1 MLRIYGRWASALCF
15 LLASMTAAMAASCDA
30 ILTHGLRNIT
40 VSQGSEALVS
50 AKYFNHCQKNF
61 DQMSDNV
68 MAQAAVEVFG
78 YGSGSGSFNR
88 QQTREKLE
96 QWCTDNRSIA
106 MQNRN
111 SYQMSQTFYQGAVS
125 AWESCVRLDSK
136 DITINPIISPDGRTV
151 DIGVVYRGATK
162 SGVMLTGL
170 ATEGFECSV
179 TTPDGKKIAYPR
191 EIGAQATQIRCK
203 RTAPQQQ
210 NLGGANYNV
219 LPRGTIGV
227 QTASDPFQLF
237 FAEEWNPP
245 APIDEVKRLET
256 ALRQAEVPV
265 GTIVA
270 SILTPEQFF
279 NPVNSNVKKEA
290 WVLVDGKPLPADTK
304 YGKMTG
310 SANAPKRED
319 VEGLQLKQ
327 VVSGARSHGESVKQF
342 ETPGANWKW
351 VASGRDVQ
359 GQTPNNDWEQD
370 VDQMQTWVDEN
381 GTVTAQGRTWN
392 RKHGSWGAWKGGSA
406 NVFGVGTGSSGLNYY
421 LKVN

>member
-1 MLRIYGRWASALCF
+1 MRRTSAKCLSGIILLSIASGECW
-15 LLASMTAAMAASCDA
+15 AASCDA

-50 AKYFNHCQKNF
+50 AQYFNHCQKNF

-88 QQTREKLE
+88 AQTREKLE

-106 MQNRN
+106 MQNR
-111 SYQMSQTFYQGAVS
+111 SSFQMSQTFYQGAVS

-151 DIGVVYRGATK
+151 DIGIVYRGPTS
-162 SGVMLTGL
+162 SGVKLTGL

-179 TTPDGKKIAYPR
+179 TTPDGKPIAYPI
-191 EIGAQATQIRCK
+191 EIGPQASQVRCVRSTPTQHEL
-203 RTAPQQQ
+203 
-210 NLGGANYNV
+210 NGAMYNV

-256 ALRQAEVPV
+256 ALRQAELPV
-265 GTIVA
+265 GTIVT
-270 SILTPEQFF
+270 SLLTPDQFF
-279 NPVNSNVKKEA
+279 NPLNATIRAEA
-290 WVLVDGKPLPADTK
+290 WVPVDGKPLPPGSK
-304 YGKMTG
+304 YGALTG

-319 VEGLQLKQ
+319 LNDLQVKGI
-327 VVSGARSHGESVKQF
+327 VSASRKHGENVKEF

-351 VASGRDVQ
+351 VASGRDIQ
-359 GQTPNNDWEQD
+359 GNAPNNDWEQD

-381 GTVTAQGRTWN
+381 GVVTAQGRTWN
-392 RKHGSWGAWKGGSA
+392 RKHSQWGAWKGGEA
-406 NVFGVGTGSSGLNYY
+406 NILGIAIGASNLQYY
-421 LKVN
+421 LKIN